1 MFHEVLKRPGRVLFR
16 VGVVFAL
23 IGVVVG
29 LFWLSVGV
37 PFLIF
42 GMLSLGIWAGMNYAD
57 KAIYRAVTR
66 KLSEKS
72 DEQAKSQ
79 GS

>member
-16 VGVVFAL
+16 VGVVVGL
-23 IGVVVG
+23 IGLVLTG
-29 LFWLSVGV
+29 LWFSVGV

-42 GMLSLGIWAGMNYAD
+42 GMLSLGVWAGMNYAD

-66 KLSEKS
+66 KLAEKS
-72 DEQAKSQ
+72 DEQSKPEAS
-79 GS
+79 